1 MRTWPPG
8 TLSAATNSAAP
19 RSRHARQQTKPAR
32 CCASLPTDIRA
43 DLPGHSETARPR
55 GCVCM
60 CRKVPQNEARTLRY
74 PAEIRGNLATSQQI
88 CAPGRRVG
96 AVTVLDTEQFLA

>member
-1 MRTWPPG
+1 MRTCQ
-8 TLSAATNSAAP
+8 ATA
-19 RSRHARQQTKPAR
+19 K
-32 CCASLPTDIRA
+32 LPDHV
-43 DLPGHSETARPR
+43 GV
-55 GCVCM
+55 CVYVQ
-60 CRKVPQNEARTLRY
+60 KVPQNEARTLRH